1 MKEYLYFFYIV
12 ISLLRLF
19 LATADAQPDSIS
31 VGTAAAKQRVF
42 L

>member
-19 LATADAQPDSIS
+19 LATADAQTDSIS